1 MEVYNQDIIT
11 IFEPGKLTQATDFK
25 NTIRYGLLSALTKI
39 NEMQPQMFQQYD
51 SLYKII
57 NAQNVIFL
65 NPDFDVV
72 LYKDKNHV
80 VITDIS
86 VRDKEFR
93 KFVIGL
99 KKFVV
104 DVKDDLYI
112 RVTTQQTYN
121 QNSNTIYKELIK
133 FDVSEIN
140 NSDNGESEGLT
151 TRKIIKYII
160 ILLVIYFIYKRFF

>member
-25 NTIRYGLLSALTKI
+25 NTIRYGLLSSLTKI
-39 NEMQPQMFQQYD
+39 NEMQPHMFQQYD

-57 NAQNVIFL
+57 NAQNVISID
-65 NPDFDVV
+65 PDFDVV
-72 LYKDKNHV
+72 LYKDGDHV
-80 VITDIS
+80 IITDIS
-86 VRDKEFR
+86 VQDKEFR

-104 DVKDDLYI
+104 DVKHDLYI